1 MELRFTTSKKELLK
15 TLKIIKNGLPRGKHG
30 ALINLELKIGLN
42 IITLLLPGLSHEVY
56 GKTSG
61 IGKAYVPL
69 LHFESMVKDTTLE
82 DVSVIIASG
91 KVIVGKFT
99 STSNRITT
107 HNSENLATIQ
117 LAVNHTQMELLA
129 LRYQYSFEELLA
141 NNYDALIM
149 VAEDKLEQ
157 NITKAFELLKQYEV
171 TSEMINELIK
181 ARIITHKNKI

>member
-1 MELRFTTSKKELLK
+1 
-15 TLKIIKNGLPRGKHG
+15 
-30 ALINLELKIGLN
+30 
-42 IITLLLPGLSHEVY
+42 
-56 GKTSG
+56 
-61 IGKAYVPL
+61 
-69 LHFESMVKDTTLE
+69 MVKDSTL
-82 DVSVIIASG
+82 DDTSVIIASG

-99 STSNRITT
+99 STSNRITI
-107 HNSENLATIQ
+107 HNSENIATIQ

-141 NNYDALIM
+141 NNYDALIR

-171 TSEMINELIK
+171 TSEMINELVK